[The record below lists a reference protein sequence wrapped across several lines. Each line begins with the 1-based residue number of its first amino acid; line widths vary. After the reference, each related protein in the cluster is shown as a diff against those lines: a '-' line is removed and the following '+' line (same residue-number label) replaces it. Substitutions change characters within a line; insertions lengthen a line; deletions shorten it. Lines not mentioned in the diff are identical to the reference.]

1 MKMRVVAYA
10 RYSSNNQREES
21 IDAQLRAIEEYAK
34 QNNMIIVKTYIDRA
48 MSGTKDDRPEFMQM
62 IMDSKKKIFDAVI
75 VHKLN
80 RFSRNKYDAA
90 KYKHKLQR
98 NNVKLLSVL
107 ERLDDSPESIVMES
121 LLMGMA
127 EYESKNLAR
136 EVMKGSLENARTARH
151 NGGLPPL
158 GYTVD
163 PKTQLYLINEET
175 APIIRFV
182 YDSYISGIG
191 YNEIVN
197 ELNKRGTK
205 TAKGNKF
212 TVSTVKDILK
222 NEKYIGTYTYNKAE
236 SKNVDGK
243 RNSHR
248 CKSENQIIK
257 IENGMPAIID
267 KKDFEEVKRI
277 MDRNKRIHNTYNAK
291 ETYLL
296 SGIIECGECGSKMNG
311 NISYY
316 KNNGEKLRYIM
327 YRCTSKSGE
336 SKEHTKS
343 IKRDIIEEYIL
354 TEMERVIFSEQ
365 AINYLVKEL
374 SKFSN
379 AKGKQMQD
387 ELKFT
392 KNKLAKIEKD
402 IENILLAV
410 AEGNRHASLMD
421 RLAKLE
427 EEKESLVI
435 EIEETKLSYPQTEPI
450 TASYLKK
457 IFKEHKKI
465 LEQRD
470 KILIK
475 KFISLYVE
483 KVMVFEDYVE
493 VVFKLGALLVQRGH
507 GEPHHK

>member
-1 MKMRVVAYA
+1 MKMRVVSYA

-34 QNNMIIVKTYIDRA
+34 QNNMLIVKTYIDRA

-107 ERLDDSPESIVMES
+107 ERLDDSPESTVMES

-127 EYESKNLAR
+127 EYESKNLTR
-136 EVMKGSLENARTARH
+136 EVIKGSLENARTARH

-158 GYTVD
+158 GYAVD
-163 PKTQLYLINEET
+163 PKTQLYIINKK
-175 APIIRFV
+175 
-182 YDSYISGIG
+182 G
-191 YNEIVN
+191 
-197 ELNKRGTK
+197 LK
-205 TAKGNKF
+205 TSKGNNF

-222 NEKYIGTYTYNKAE
+222 NEKYIGTYIYNKAE
-236 SKNVDGK
+236 AKNVDGK
-243 RNSHR
+243 RNSHKS
-248 CKSENQIIK
+248 KSEEEIIK

-277 MDRNKRIHNTYNAK
+277 MERNKKIHNTYNAK
-291 ETYLL
+291 EVYLL
-296 SGIIECGECGSKMNG
+296 SGLIECGECGSKMNG

-336 SKEHTKS
+336 SKEHVKS
-343 IKRDIIEEYIL
+343 IRRDNIEEYII
-354 TEMERVIFSEQ
+354 TEMEKVIFSDHG
-365 AINYLVKEL
+365 ISYLVKEL

-379 AKGKQMQD
+379 SKSKQMQD

-421 RLAKLE
+421 RLSKLE
-427 EEKESLVI
+427 EEKESLVV
-435 EIEETKLSYPQTEPI
+435 EIEEAKLSYPDTEPI

-457 IFKEHKKI
+457 IFKEHKNI

-470 KILIK
+470 KELIK

-483 KVMVFEDYVE
+483 RVKVYEDYVD
-493 VVFKLGALLVQRGH
+493 VVFKLSPLLVQRGH
-507 GEPHHK
+507 GEAYHK